1 MNGRI
6 LTIKKT
12 TILKLSFI
20 LNALLFI
27 VSCFLSFLVIKDYN
41 LWFFTFC
48 IFMGIHQIVR
58 SALFRV
64 DSSCYFGVLL
74 FFIGIFYI
82 YCLVLHIE
90 YYISIFILFAFIF
103 ASYFTGYFFSQTFH
117 KILSIS
123 LFFSD
128 IALFF
133 YLLNMISLWI
143 FLAIILINVLLLIGR
158 YISA

>member
-20 LNALLFI
+20 LNALFF
-27 VSCFLSFLVIKDYN
+27 VASCLISFLFIKDYN

-48 IFMGIHQIVR
+48 IFMGLHQIIR

-74 FFIGIFYI
+74 LFIGIFYI
-82 YCLVLHIE
+82 YCQGLHIE
-90 YYISIFILFAFIF
+90 NYISIFMLFAFVF
-103 ASYFTGYFFSQTFH
+103 ASYFTGHFFDQSFH
-117 KILSIS
+117 KILSLS
-123 LFFSD
+123 LIFSD

-133 YLLNMISLWI
+133 YLLNMISIWI
-143 FLAIILINVLLLIGR
+143 FLAIILASVLLLVCR
-158 YISA
+158 YIAV